1 MNAIIELLGEN
12 GVIAR
17 NFQESEF
24 FDSYTLRPVN
34 FMCSP
39 LSGELPERIMK
50 AAHTTDPAMNAQV
63 AQQPLSGTGLSGG
76 VDGDRAEISHVC
88 DFVTVDE
95 LAAEI
100 GVNRKTL
107 YNFIK
112 TGLLPGV
119 RRILGRITIHRPT
132 VIEWYR
138 TGKGAVPRSR
148 SKS

>member
-1 MNAIIELLGEN
+1 MTQTPQWTPRWPNSRSR
-12 GVIAR
+12 V
-17 NFQESEF
+17 
-24 FDSYTLRPVN
+24 
-34 FMCSP
+34 
-39 LSGELPERIMK
+39 
-50 AAHTTDPAMNAQV
+50 PACR
-63 AQQPLSGTGLSGG
+63 G
-76 VDGDRAEISHVC
+76 VDSDRAEIPNVC

-107 YNFIK
+107 YNFIQM
-112 TGLLPGV
+112 GFLPGV
-119 RRILGRITIHRPT
+119 RRICGRITIHRPT